1 MMKYNLEEAL
11 DAVFAL
17 QQKEGANLSDHIIK
31 LQEEVG
37 EISESYLL
45 TTGYKLP
52 KRPLDQEVMHLTE
65 EAVDAI
71 IVAMA
76 ILCANGASK
85 LHVEHLLKQK
95 IDKWEICYEKKEE
108 AKLLQKTEL

>member
-1 MMKYNLEEAL
+1 MMKYNLEQAL
-11 DAVFAL
+11 DAVYDL
-17 QQKEGANLSDHIIK
+17 QQREGANLSDHIIK

-45 TTGYKLP
+45 MTGYKLP
-52 KRPLDQEVMHLTE
+52 KRSIADEQMHLTE

-85 LHVEHLLKQK
+85 LHVDHLLKQK
-95 IDKWEICYEKKEE
+95 IDKWEICYKKKET
-108 AKLLQKTEL
+108 AKLLQKSEL